1 MLFRSLL
8 RTAIRVI
15 ALLRTSVE
23 LFLVVNVLT
32 GVPLTVGIMAWS
44 IWYGHRRFSR
54 STEWRSPAEA

>member
-1 MLFRSLL
+1 M
-8 RTAIRVI
+8 I

-32 GVPLTVGIMAWS
+32 GIPLTAGIMAWS